1 MAAGAGPLSWARCD
15 SYTKSQHEN
24 YLQGKLIEIEGVGH
38 QMSRAEKEIQHVTSW
53 KKIGNGN
60 LPHPEGVDR
69 ISSDQLVQHR
79 RAFVVVASGPFH
91 PLQPLRRPGCSNER
105 GKRYKRKAENQGWE
119 TEKLSFGIRFE
130 AFYNDSGLD
139 ISVAKMTLFFWSLKV
154 TKLL

>member
-1 MAAGAGPLSWARCD
+1 MSWARCD

-79 RAFVVVASGPFH
+79 RAFVVVASGP
-91 PLQPLRRPGCSNER
+91 
-105 GKRYKRKAENQGWE
+105 
-119 TEKLSFGIRFE
+119 LS
-130 AFYNDSGLD
+130 SP
-139 ISVAKMTLFFWSLKV
+139 S
-154 TKLL
+154 